1 MTASPAPDAVRA
13 EVRAWIG
20 EHWDVDLALVEWRR
34 RLAASG
40 WGAPSWP
47 TRWHGRG
54 LPAWADEVVTG
65 EIGRAG
71 AVGAPVGSGMALAA
85 PTILAHG
92 PDALRDRFLRPT
104 LIGEVSWCQL
114 FSEPGAGSDLA
125 GLSTTAVLDG
135 DEWVVNGQ
143 KVWNTSAHHADLGI
157 LIARTDWDVP
167 KHRGLTYFVIPMKQA
182 GVLVRPLRQMN
193 GHASFNEVFLTDAH
207 IPREWVVGAVG
218 DGWAAALT
226 TLAHERR
233 FGAMGRPT
241 YSARPGR
248 ALDEARVEAD
258 RHFATYSWYPQR
270 AGRVDLLAGQ
280 ARAHDLVAD
289 PLVRLDVA
297 DAMAKQRVAG
307 WTADRARTARARGRQ
322 PGPEG
327 SIGKLAMS
335 DIARTAARAHARLAG
350 ADAMLGGA
358 DGPLG
363 GTIAEILISVPAQ
376 SIAGGTD
383 EIQKNIIGEKSLG
396 LPREPSP
403 DKDLPFNKTPR
414 MRESR
419 RGVPG
424 E

>member
-1 MTASPAPDAVRA
+1 VSASPESAQTQEGVRS
-13 EVRAWIG
+13 EVRAWVT
-20 EHWDVDLALVEWRR
+20 EHWDPDLALIEWRR
-34 RLAASG
+34 LLAASG

-54 LPAWADEVVTG
+54 LPAWADDVVAS
-65 EIGRAG
+65 EIARAG
-71 AVGAPVGSGMALAA
+71 AVGPPVGSGMALAA

-92 PDALRDRFLRPT
+92 PDALRERFLLPT
-104 LIGEVSWCQL
+104 LTGDVTWCQL

-157 LIARTDWDVP
+157 LVARTDWDVP

-193 GHASFNEVFLTDAH
+193 GHASFNEVFFTDAR
-207 IPREWVVGAVG
+207 IDRDWVVGTVS

-233 FGAMGRPT
+233 FGAMGRPAYGT
-241 YSARPGR
+241 RSGR

-280 ARAHDLVAD
+280 LRANGLASD
-289 PLVRLDVA
+289 PLSRQDVA
-297 DAMAKQRVAG
+297 AVTAKQRVAG
-307 WTADRARTARARGRQ
+307 WTADRARAARARGRE
-322 PGPEG
+322 PGAEG

-335 DIARTAARAHARLAG
+335 DIARAAARAHTRLSG
-350 ADAMLGGA
+350 ADAMLRGA
-358 DGPLG
+358 DSALD
-363 GTIAEILISVPAQ
+363 GTIAEILVSVPAQ

-403 DKDLPFNKTPR
+403 DKDLPYNKTVR
-414 MRESR
+414 N
-419 RGVPG
+419 G
-424 E
+424 